1 MHVAHACSTTGLPQ
15 AVIDSY
21 AANFSQLGFGEGGQV
36 GTAAAM
42 TRSIPNPNP
51 KPKPNPNPNPKPNS
65 KPKPNTLTLSLT
77 LTQSLTLTR
86 RARRPR

>member
-1 MHVAHACSTTGLPQ
+1 MHVSHACSTTGLLQ

-42 TRSIPNPNP
+42 TRSNPKPKP
-51 KPKPNPNPNPKPNS
+51 KPKPNPNPNPEPEP
-65 KPKPNTLTLSLT
+65 KPKPKPKPKT
-77 LTQSLTLTR
+77 
-86 RARRPR
+86 

>member
-1 MHVAHACSTTGLPQ
+1 MHVSHACSTTGLLQ

-42 TRSIPNPNP
+42 THP
-51 KPKPNPNPNPKPNS
+51 KPKP
-65 KPKPNTLTLSLT
+65 KPKP
-77 LTQSLTLTR
+77 
-86 RARRPR
+86 A